1 MVTDPESPGGPDDAS
16 AGWHLLVDFWQASRL
31 DDTGYVASALRA
43 AALAA
48 GASVLRLELHR
59 FESSGGVTGVAI
71 LAESHMSIHTWP
83 EHGYAAIDIF
93 ACGDTR
99 PRDAIPVLVEAFRPG
114 RHEIIEHRRGMPI
127 TG

>member
-1 MVTDPESPGGPDDAS
+1 MTDPESPGGGGGAF

-31 DDTGYVASALRA
+31 DDPDHVTRALRA

-48 GASVLRLELHR
+48 GATVLRLEMHR
-59 FESSGGVTGVAI
+59 FGSGGGVTGVAI
-71 LAESHMSIHTWP
+71 LAESHISIHTWP

-99 PRDAIPVLVEAFRPG
+99 PHDAIPVLVEAFRPG
-114 RHEIIEHRRGMPI
+114 RQEIIEHRRGSPMA
-127 TG
+127 G

>member
-1 MVTDPESPGGPDDAS
+1 MTDPESPGGGDGAF

-31 DDTGYVASALRA
+31 DDPDHVERALRA

-48 GASVLRLELHR
+48 GATVLRLELHR
-59 FESSGGVTGVAI
+59 FGSGGGVTGVAI
-71 LAESHMSIHTWP
+71 LAESHISIHTWP

-99 PRDAIPVLVEAFRPG
+99 PHDAIPVLVEAFQPG
-114 RHEIIEHRRGMPI
+114 RQEIVEHRRGSPMA
-127 TG
+127 G